1 MPARAFDDTSGKWP
15 ALAASL
21 LVRLSAALL
30 QWQNPGEASAHLLH
44 VFLGTPISVL
54 ADFFVTREQ
63 AGVSA
68 RTQS

>member
-1 MPARAFDDTSGKWP
+1 
-15 ALAASL
+15 
-21 LVRLSAALL
+21 
-30 QWQNPGEASAHLLH
+30 LLH